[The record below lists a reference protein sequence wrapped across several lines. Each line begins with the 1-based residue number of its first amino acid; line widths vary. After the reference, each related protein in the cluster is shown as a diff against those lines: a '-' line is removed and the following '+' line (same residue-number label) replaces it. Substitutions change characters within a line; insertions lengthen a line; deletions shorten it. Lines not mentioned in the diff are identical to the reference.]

1 MIKINIICVGKIKE
15 KYLLDG
21 IKEYQK
27 RLSKYC
33 SLQFIEL
40 EDEKI
45 YENSN
50 PSLDLIIKEKES
62 KKVIDKMP
70 EGYSILLDVIGE
82 ENSSENMAKTLEKI
96 IDQGNSKINFI
107 ISGSLGPSEELRNK
121 VNKKISLSKLTF
133 THQMT
138 RLILLEQIYRCFK
151 INNNETYHK

>member
-15 KYLLDG
+15 KYLLEG

-70 EGYSILLDVIGE
+70 EGYSILLDVYGE
-82 ENSSENMAKTLEKI
+82 ETSSENMAKTLEKI

-107 ISGSLGPSEELRNK
+107 ICGSLGPSEELRRK